1 MKPKPIPEMV
11 NSAQTSESHEITKVT
26 GLKAAIQN
34 PSFALGRKHMAHN
47 HGSEYQVRI
56 VRGDGTEEL
65 SGWLNSAEQVA
76 QAIAAD
82 PKPQGKAYWVRARNV
97 VCTECPDREERIV
110 ECPLTNIP
118 SPRYSPHDSRYM
130 VEVGLKSRYEEIV
143 RNSGRPESQCHV
155 MPAADADRER
165 QRLAAGHCCSV
176 WVRPARRRQA
186 RVRVGWD

>member
-1 MKPKPIPEMV
+1 MV
-11 NSAQTSESHEITKVT
+11 
-26 GLKAAIQN
+26 
-34 PSFALGRKHMAHN
+34 AHN

-82 PKPQGKAYWVRARNV
+82 PKPQGRAYWVRARNV

-118 SPRYSPHDSRYM
+118 SPRHSPHDSRYM
-130 VEVGLKSRYEEIV
+130 VEVGVKSRYELDMVIWN
-143 RNSGRPESQCHV
+143 RHR
-155 MPAADADRER
+155 AA
-165 QRLAAGHCCSV
+165 
-176 WVRPARRRQA
+176 
-186 RVRVGWD
+186 